1 MASKTGAVWA
11 IDIGNNSIK
20 TLHLTAERGVVEV
33 IGFDNIQHGKVLTGV
48 GVKPAERSELVALSL
63 REFVSKY
70 DLSKDELMK
79 VVLELSEI
87 IYTCPVKGKCNEIL
101 KLIEKQSGI
110 NSDDQKDRPK

>member
-1 MASKTGAVWA
+1 M
-11 IDIGNNSIK
+11 
-20 TLHLTAERGVVEV
+20 
-33 IGFDNIQHGKVLTGV
+33 
-48 GVKPAERSELVALSL
+48 SELQPNKIGYYGKPIS
-63 REFVSKY
+63 S
-70 DLSKDELMK
+70 LSKDELMK